1 MKSLTMSSDIET
13 SHDARLEAPRIAISG
28 MEDLECA
35 VEILYHRWLVGVSW
49 CRMRMRAAYA
59 LTSC

>member
-13 SHDARLEAPRIAISG
+13 SHDARLEAPRIAIYG

-35 VEILYHRWLVGVSW
+35 VEILHPSWLSRVGW
-49 CRMRMRAAYA
+49 CRMRMRAADA